1 MFVKGRF
8 TIHRMS
14 REVKE
19 RILKLNRM
27 RGIVEVEVKHLTTFS
42 LSGLEL
48 KLILL
53 QGLRIDMK

>member
-1 MFVKGRF
+1 
-8 TIHRMS
+8 MS